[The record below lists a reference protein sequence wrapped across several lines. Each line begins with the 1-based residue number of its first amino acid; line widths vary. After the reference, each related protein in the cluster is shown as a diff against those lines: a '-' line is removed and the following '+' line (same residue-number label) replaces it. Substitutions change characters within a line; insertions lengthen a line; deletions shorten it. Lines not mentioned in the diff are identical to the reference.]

1 MKKKR
6 TLLSALF
13 ALTLAFS
20 LCACGGDAAPSA
32 PAETPESTVAADTGK
47 AEVVESTAPQETESV
62 VEVVADVEPP
72 KVELPVEGAYTLFAA
87 ESEGYLFYSGEMEIE
102 SVITLEAGG
111 TGTMTMNEETVD
123 ITSWTNEESAFT
135 MTITGEESET
145 VSGTVENGVMI
156 LDLYGDESTF
166 LYYAQEEADIS
177 MFSPMTVEE
186 IQAAMEGRILDTKL
200 GAYWSGLDSADGIHL
215 IYDMHTDYM
224 DANISVESYSKGG
237 MFYTYKLTKV
247 SGYESP
253 SVTVFRDDTAYNLD
267 PEKKTGTIA
276 TTVSSSYFSENIK
289 LLDSLYSDIYSYA
302 HVEGC
307 TEETREKDGVT
318 YDVVAYPAGEYS
330 SECAF
335 YFDENGQLVYV
346 EKGAPVIESY
356 KDMGGTTYTIKTID
370 NEVDE
375 SVFDISGYEITE

>member
-20 LCACGGDAAPSA
+20 LCACGGAAAPSA

-47 AEVVESTAPQETESV
+47 AEVAESTAPQETESV

-135 MTITGEESET
+135 ITIAGEGGSET

-156 LDLYGDESTF
+156 LDLYGDESAL
-166 LYYAQEEADIS
+166 LYYA
-177 MFSPMTVEE
+177 
-186 IQAAMEGRILDTKL
+186 
-200 GAYWSGLDSADGIHL
+200 
-215 IYDMHTDYM
+215 
-224 DANISVESYSKGG
+224 
-237 MFYTYKLTKV
+237 
-247 SGYESP
+247 
-253 SVTVFRDDTAYNLD
+253 
-267 PEKKTGTIA
+267 
-276 TTVSSSYFSENIK
+276 
-289 LLDSLYSDIYSYA
+289 
-302 HVEGC
+302 
-307 TEETREKDGVT
+307 
-318 YDVVAYPAGEYS
+318 
-330 SECAF
+330 
-335 YFDENGQLVYV
+335 
-346 EKGAPVIESY
+346 
-356 KDMGGTTYTIKTID
+356 
-370 NEVDE
+370 
-375 SVFDISGYEITE
+375 